1 MRPPLA
7 VLCLLCALAACAHK
21 APPRERLVAAVM
33 PFSCAASEAEHAEE
47 AKGLADA
54 LTVALVRS
62 GRLRLV
68 ERDRVDALLSE
79 ARFDL
84 SGAVDSARAAQIGKQ
99 LGAAAVVL
107 GSITSVALR
116 EEASSG
122 DFSGKSKRTV
132 DVEIQARLVDVQT
145 GELLAA
151 GRATGNL
158 KIYFNAAAGR
168 ATGSAKSVEKHAISG
183 DPGQLAEPPA
193 LVLKALQG
201 LPDKLAKDL
210 LKTLR

>member
-1 MRPPLA
+1 MRHALCA
-7 VLCLLCALAACAHK
+7 LCLLSVLAACAHRS
-21 APPRERLVAAVM
+21 APPKERLVAAVM

-54 LTVALVRS
+54 LTVALVRT
-62 GRLRLV
+62 GKLRLV
-68 ERDRVDALLSE
+68 ERDRVDALLGE
-79 ARFDL
+79 ARYGL
-84 SGAVDSARAAQIGKQ
+84 SGAVDSAKAAQIGKQ
-99 LGAAAVVL
+99 LGANAVLL
-107 GSITSVALR
+107 GSITSVAVR

-151 GRATGNL
+151 G
-158 KIYFNAAAGR
+158 KAA
-168 ATGSAKSVEKHAISG
+168 GSAKSVERHAITG

>member
-132 DVEIQARLVDVQT
+132 DVEIQARLVKHRGSGGLVAARRFRTEVAPSGADIEPVVAAF
-145 GELLAA
+145 GEALSGIGADIVGWSLVEGEKSLSEPAEE
-151 GRATGNL
+151 
-158 KIYFNAAAGR
+158 
-168 ATGSAKSVEKHAISG
+168 SAEK
-183 DPGQLAEPPA
+183 
-193 LVLKALQG
+193 
-201 LPDKLAKDL
+201 
-210 LKTLR
+210 

>member
-1 MRPPLA
+1 
-7 VLCLLCALAACAHK
+7 
-21 APPRERLVAAVM
+21 M

-151 GRATGNL
+151 GRATG
-158 KIYFNAAAGR
+158 
-168 ATGSAKSVEKHAISG
+168 SAKSVEKHAISG